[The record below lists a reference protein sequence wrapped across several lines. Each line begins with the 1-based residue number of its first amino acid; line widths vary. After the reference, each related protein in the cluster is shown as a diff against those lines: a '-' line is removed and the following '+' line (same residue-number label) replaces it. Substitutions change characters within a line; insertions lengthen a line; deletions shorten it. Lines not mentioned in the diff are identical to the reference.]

1 MIWIEKLIL
10 KYSIMI
16 LFLAFIVIIAIAVI
30 IISKSNV
37 REKNSKEESTKHT
50 QNYNDAIRNITIE
63 VPEKSST
70 GIGKYLI
77 LDTETTGLPEKSR
90 IFKPKDIEFWPYVV
104 EIAWILVDEDG
115 LLVDGE
121 DAILKQKTSIP
132 LSASNI
138 HKITTARMM
147 EEGKDPTQIYDS
159 LLSQLQK
166 CEMIIAHNVRFDIE
180 VLKADLFRHGFDY
193 RILDD
198 KNTYCTMEKGKEFCI
213 TYSNRGARK
222 NPRLEELFGE
232 LYYNNKY
239 MSILNAHSAF
249 NDVLVTYKCFMKMRD
264 LDAPYPIELRTSIVE
279 KDKSYDEEFVSKCV
293 EKIDSKIFEGK
304 TFVITGGFKYFSRD
318 DLTEIL
324 VRLGG
329 LKRGSISSKTNIVI
343 VGNNAGPTKLE
354 KIEEQ
359 KKLRDDIMVLKEDD
373 ILEMMK

>member
-1 MIWIEKLIL
+1 M
-10 KYSIMI
+10 
-16 LFLAFIVIIAIAVI
+16 AIAIVFTTDKKNEKKPVRDQSVIDAVDQVLDNQ
-30 IISKSNV
+30 KSIVN
-37 REKNSKEESTKHT
+37 T
-50 QNYNDAIRNITIE
+50 TIY

-70 GIGKYLI
+70 NIGKYLI

-138 HKITTARMM
+138 HKITTEKMLA
-147 EEGKDPTQIYDS
+147 EGEDPKPIYES
-159 LLSQLQK
+159 LLSQIQN
-166 CEMIIAHNVRFDIE
+166 CDTIVSHNAEFDIE
-180 VLKADLFRHGFDY
+180 VLKADLYRHGFIFSVLNEKDV
-193 RILDD
+193 
-198 KNTYCTMEKGKEFCI
+198 YCTMENGKEFCI
-213 TYSNRGARK
+213 TYGKGLTRK

-232 LYYNNKY
+232 LFYNNKY
-239 MSILNAHSAF
+239 ITILNAHSAF
-249 NDVLVTYKCFMKMRD
+249 CDVLVTYKCFMKMKD
-264 LDAPYPIELRTSIVE
+264 MEPPYPIEKKIPVVNEHTYNE
-279 KDKSYDEEFVSKCV
+279 AFVSKCV

-343 VGNNAGPTKLE
+343 IGENAGPSKLE